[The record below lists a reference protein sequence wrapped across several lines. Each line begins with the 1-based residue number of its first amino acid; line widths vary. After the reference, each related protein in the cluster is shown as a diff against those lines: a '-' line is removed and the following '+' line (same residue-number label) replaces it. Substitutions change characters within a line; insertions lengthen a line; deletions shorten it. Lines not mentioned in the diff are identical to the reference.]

1 MSVIQLLTQNDN
13 FTNNE
18 KRIAD
23 YIVQN
28 LDTISDLTITDL
40 STATYTSH
48 SAVIRLAQKLNF
60 SGYRDFKNALIKASL
75 ANINQKVPI
84 DNNFP
89 FDSSSSDKDVTE
101 LLANLTKNTITE
113 TVLQLDIETLSK
125 ICDCLLQAKKILIYG
140 QGDSQITGRSFQNKL
155 VKLDKLAI
163 LAEEYREEA
172 WNTTN
177 LTPNDCALFIS
188 YGGQMKHYHK
198 IMGYLRSQN
207 IPIILL
213 TGNSN
218 SDLLEFST
226 YTLLTDNKETE
237 FAKIAPFSSQIGF
250 EFLLNSIYSC
260 MFKRHF
266 EQNIKTLQTRQQI
279 IQEGILSDNI

>member
-1 MSVIQLLTQNDN
+1 MSVIQLLKQTDN

-18 KRIAD
+18 KRLAD
-23 YIVQN
+23 YILKN
-28 LDTISDLTITDL
+28 LDTISNLTITDL
-40 STATYTSH
+40 SEATYTSH
-48 SAVIRLAQKLNF
+48 SAVIRLAKKLNF
-60 SGYRDFKNALIKASL
+60 AGYKDFKNALIKASL
-75 ANINQKVPI
+75 AKIEQKVPI

-89 FDSSSSDKDVTE
+89 FNDSSSDKEITE

-113 TVLQLDIETLSK
+113 TVLQLDTKILSK
-125 ICDCLLQAKKILIYG
+125 ICDCLLKSDKILIYG
-140 QGDSQITGRSFQNKL
+140 QGDSQIIGRSFQNKL
-155 VKLDKLAI
+155 VKLDKIAI

-213 TGNSN
+213 TGNPNSN
-218 SDLLEFST
+218 LLNFST
-226 YTLLTDNKETE
+226 YTLITDNQETE

-250 EFLLNSIYSC
+250 EFLLNSIYAC

-266 EQNIKTLQTRQQI
+266 KQNIKILQKRQKI